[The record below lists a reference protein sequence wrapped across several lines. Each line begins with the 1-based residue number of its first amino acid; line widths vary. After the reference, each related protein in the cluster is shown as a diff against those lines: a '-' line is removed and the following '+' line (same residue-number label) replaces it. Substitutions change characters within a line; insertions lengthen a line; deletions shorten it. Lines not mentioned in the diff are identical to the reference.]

1 MAIANCDGSLFGQK
15 GRHGLLVVVAV
26 VRPPRDVRLTA
37 KNIIFILEDS
47 LLVTLREASSGLY
60 TPQWPP
66 YVRT

>member
-26 VRPPRDVRLTA
+26 VRPPRDGRLTA

>member
-15 GRHGLLVVVAV
+15 GRHGLLVEVAV
-26 VRPPRDVRLTA
+26 VRPPRDVRLPA

>member
-15 GRHGLLVVVAV
+15 GRHGLPVVVAV
-26 VRPPRDVRLTA
+26 VRPPRDGRLTA

>member
-15 GRHGLLVVVAV
+15 GRHGLLVEVAV
-26 VRPPRDVRLTA
+26 VRPPRDVRLPA

-60 TPQWPP
+60 TLQRPP